1 MTLNLSYQAGA
12 GIWSFSRDTNDIQ
25 GHHSV
30 VAEEK
35 KKVNQGLF
43 KVISDMPLRYRWAVV
58 SPTVAIDNAVSLGRY
73 QLVKQWKM
81 EMVLL
86 MNMSA
91 CKLFDIEKLWW
102 KRKKKK
108 ILLNQDVIMEIL
120 FIYFVYFV
128 QASVATQ
135 VSVDKTHTFEG
146 SIYRTDVNLLDWY
159 GRNIRLSYDD
169 ITSRWWLNMW
179 SFLAFSG
186 RGLSL

>member
-43 KVISDMPLRYRWAVV
+43 KVISDMPLWYRWAVV

-102 KRKKKK
+102 NKKKK
-108 ILLNQDVIMEIL
+108 KDLVKSRCNNGNSFHLLCVFCSSFCCHPSFCGQNS
-120 FIYFVYFV
+120 YFW
-128 QASVATQ
+128 
-135 VSVDKTHTFEG
+135 G
-146 SIYRTDVNLLDWY
+146 INLQN
-159 GRNIRLSYDD
+159 GC
-169 ITSRWWLNMW
+169 
-179 SFLAFSG
+179 
-186 RGLSL
+186 